1 MGSLVL
7 GGDHLVFLDALS
19 TVLDQHGHEVSAV
32 VSSSASLTESVG
44 RQPDA
49 CVISLDATGRE
60 CADLVQCLH
69 VASPRTAI
77 LLVSAYADQRAVL
90 QALEAGAAGYLHKS
104 RRLLALVAGIER
116 GSNGETIVDIPR
128 ELSVRS
134 SVRVD
139 GKLWLA
145 ARLTARERECRAM
158 LVEGLDTA
166 AMVTRL
172 GVSRTTVR
180 THIQAVLTKLG
191 AHSRLEAASVAVW
204 LSGQVARRRPDAVS
218 ARPGDASPLPSPRS
232 QPNDPA
238 LTTSGFPPASALA
251 NARRGVGPAQPVGVG
266 AFTPLTENRANTGRH
281 NRYVSTLEAR
291 ND

>member
-19 TVLDQHGHEVSAV
+19 TVLGQHGHEVGAV
-32 VSSSASLTESVG
+32 VSSSASLAESVRQ

-104 RRLLALVAGIER
+104 RGLLALVAGIER
-116 GSNGETIVDIPR
+116 VSNGETIVDIPR
-128 ELSVRS
+128 ELSVRWS
-134 SVRVD
+134 ARVD
-139 GKLWLA
+139 GKHRLA
-145 ARLTARERECRAM
+145 ARLTAREGECLAM

-166 AMVTRL
+166 AMVARL

-180 THIQAVLTKLG
+180 THIQAVLIKLG
-191 AHSRLEAASVAVW
+191 VHSRLEAASVAVRYGF
-204 LSGQVARRRPDAVS
+204 LGRLPGGDLTQYPRARRCEPAPQPQVAAERSGPHYLRIPPGISVGNCPS
-218 ARPGDASPLPSPRS
+218 GGRPGSASRSRRIHPFGGGSRQHRPTQSIRQHPR
-232 QPNDPA
+232 
-238 LTTSGFPPASALA
+238 G
-251 NARRGVGPAQPVGVG
+251 
-266 AFTPLTENRANTGRH
+266 
-281 NRYVSTLEAR
+281 
-291 ND
+291 